1 MLTKMLQFIF
11 SGSTVLSVWG
21 LGVDHYES
29 SQSWMLFDAGVLHF
43 SDRRGCAVRCV
54 YGPPCQRPFL
64 PEGSSDVLPVRCSA
78 RMISIAT

>member
-29 SQSWMLFDAGVLHF
+29 SQSWMLFDAGF
-43 SDRRGCAVRCV
+43 SIFLIAEGVRFAACTAHRV
-54 YGPPCQRPFL
+54 SAPSCPKDPRMCCLSGVL
-64 PEGSSDVLPVRCSA
+64 PE
-78 RMISIAT
+78 